1 MQSSAAS
8 ISYPADFFVFLT
20 GKFIFLSSNPF
31 ATSKN
36 HILTD
41 LYESDDDKGEY
52 DDLDLEANKIDEKG
66 EGDILEEEDDEPD
79 PEWGDEE
86 IDVKK
91 EGYFD
96 ETGAYKLKQP

>member
-1 MQSSAAS
+1 MKNK
-8 ISYPADFFVFLT
+8 LT
-20 GKFIFLSSNPF
+20 YSNPF